1 MRFGLMQNRA
11 IQSTQAKQLTIKC
24 MKRDAAIAIL
34 KQYEQ
39 PLKSLGV
46 KSLAIFGSVARD
58 EAHSKSDIDILVEF
72 TEPPTF
78 DRYMDLKFYLEDLLS
93 QNVDLVSH
101 KMLKP
106 QIRQAIEEE
115 AIRVA

>member
-1 MRFGLMQNRA
+1 
-11 IQSTQAKQLTIKC
+11 
-24 MKRDAAIAIL
+24 MKRDQAISIL

-39 PLKSLGV
+39 PLKSFGV
-46 KSLAIFGSVARD
+46 ETLSIFGSVARD
-58 EAHSKSDIDILVEF
+58 EAHPESDIDILVEF
-72 TEPPTF
+72 SEPPTF
-78 DRYMDLKFYLEDLLS
+78 DRYMDLKFYLEDRLG

-106 QIRQAIEEE
+106 QIRQSVEKE

>member
-1 MRFGLMQNRA
+1 MRRDKA
-11 IQSTQAKQLTIKC
+11 IS
-24 MKRDAAIAIL
+24 IL
-34 KQYEQ
+34 KIYEK
-39 PLKSLGV
+39 PLKNFGV

-72 TEPPTF
+72 SAPPTF
-78 DRYMDLKFYLEDLLS
+78 DRYMDLKFYLEDRLG

-106 QIRQAIEEE
+106 QIRQTVEKE